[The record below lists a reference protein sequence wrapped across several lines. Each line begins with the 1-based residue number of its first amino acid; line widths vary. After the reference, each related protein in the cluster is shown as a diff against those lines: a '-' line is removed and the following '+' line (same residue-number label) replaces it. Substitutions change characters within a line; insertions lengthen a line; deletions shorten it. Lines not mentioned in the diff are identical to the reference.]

1 MRKQKLH
8 IVQKEIENSVVIV
21 SSEVGEP
28 KGYFKKKILFQVG

>member
-8 IVQKEIENSVVIV
+8 VVQKEIENSVVIV

-28 KGYFKKKILFQVG
+28 KGYFKKKKIYFK